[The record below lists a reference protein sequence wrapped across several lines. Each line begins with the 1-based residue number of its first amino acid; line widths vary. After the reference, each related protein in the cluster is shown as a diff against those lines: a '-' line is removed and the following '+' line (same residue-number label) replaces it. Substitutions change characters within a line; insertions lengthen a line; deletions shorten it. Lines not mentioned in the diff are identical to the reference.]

1 MCGRFGL
8 TTDPAVFA
16 RLLGIE
22 ARPPDDVTGYNIAPG
37 ASIAAIHRPRPQE
50 RPCYDRL
57 FWGFIPSWDSRGR
70 ARINARLDKRAT
82 PFWRRAFGRRR
93 GVIPADWWYE
103 WQRLD
108 THRQPFALRPADG
121 QPFFLAAVWSRP
133 AALAADHRAAG
144 QRCAAIITRP
154 AVGAAAEIHHRMPLI
169 LDAAGARDW
178 LDVDIPAADVA
189 TAQAHRDLTT
199 WAVGTRLNRA
209 GAHDD
214 PALVEPI
221 DPAR

>member
-1 MCGRFGL
+1 M
-8 TTDPAVFA
+8 
-16 RLLGIE
+16 
-22 ARPPDDVTGYNIAPG
+22 
-37 ASIAAIHRPRPQE
+37 PRPTW
-50 RPCYDRL
+50 RVISAVWAP
-57 FWGFIPSWDSRGR
+57 P
-70 ARINARLDKRAT
+70 ARIASRIS
-82 PFWRRAFGRRR
+82 
-93 GVIPADWWYE
+93 GVK
-103 WQRLD
+103 
-108 THRQPFALRPADG
+108 
-121 QPFFLAAVWSRP
+121 WS
-133 AALAADHRAAG
+133 
-144 QRCAAIITRP
+144 P